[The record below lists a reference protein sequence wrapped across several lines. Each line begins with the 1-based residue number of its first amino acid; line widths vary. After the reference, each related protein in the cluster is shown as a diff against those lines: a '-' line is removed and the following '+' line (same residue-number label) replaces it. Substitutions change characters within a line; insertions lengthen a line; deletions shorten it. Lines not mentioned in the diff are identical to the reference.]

1 MYYKTKETVLLIFLM
16 ICLAA
21 AGCSNKAV
29 NTTGAGEKKIP
40 VSVET
45 VQKGNI
51 EKYILLGGLLSPR
64 EEVALASKNPALK
77 VVAVPVR
84 VGERVAANTPLVYF
98 DSREINIQIGE
109 AELNYERTSQL
120 FEAGAV
126 SKYQLEQL
134 ETALEN
140 LRLQKENM
148 SLLSPI
154 NGVVASVAAVEG
166 QLAGAMA
173 LVTVVDIDTLKLQV
187 QVGEANIGKLKLGE
201 EMQVSIPAASEELY
215 TGTIT
220 TIAPHIDA
228 RTKAYPVTMEI
239 VNDSMAVKGGMYGEV
254 RLAVDSREDVLVV
267 PQYAVL
273 DYEQKKIVY
282 AVENEKAVLRE
293 VKLGMTIGNEAE
305 IVSGLS
311 AGETIIVE
319 GQYGVKDGSAV
330 SATARGEK

>member
-45 VQKGNI
+45 VQKGNMK
-51 EKYILLGGLLSPR
+51 KYILLGGLLSPR

-77 VVAVPVR
+77 VVAVPVQ
-84 VGERVAANTPLVYF
+84 VGERVAVNTPLVYF

-166 QLAGAMA
+166 QLAGSMP

-201 EMQVSIPAASEELY
+201 KMEVSIPAASEELY